1 MSVPP
6 ATMPP
11 EPAYLALHRSG
22 ELADRAAKAVQ
33 RLAAC
38 DLCACECRID
48 RQASPLRARC
58 RTGRQ
63 ALVCSAGPHH
73 GEERPLSGH
82 RGSGTIFFAAC
93 NLSCAFCQNWQISQQ
108 DEGRP
113 LDDRQLARLMLD
125 LQGAGCH
132 NINFV
137 SPSHVIPQIL
147 AALVLAAEQGLK
159 LPLVFNS
166 GGYDSLAGL
175 SLLDGV
181 IDIYMPD
188 MKFANSEVAGRFL
201 GVADYAQVNRSAV
214 RAMHRQ
220 VGDLQLDAAGVARR
234 GLLIRHLILPGEL
247 AGTSQ
252 VLKFLADEISTETW
266 VNLMDQYRP
275 CYQAGRFPELDR
287 RPSLRELRAARQTAK
302 RLGLHHLC

>member
-1 MSVPP
+1 MFVPP
-6 ATMPP
+6 ATVPP

-22 ELADRAAKAVQ
+22 ELADRAAKATQ
-33 RLAAC
+33 RLADC
-38 DLCACECRID
+38 DLCASQCRID
-48 RQASPLRARC
+48 RQASPLRAHC

-73 GEERPLSGH
+73 GEERPLSGR

-113 LDDRQLARLMLD
+113 VDDRQLARLMLD

-147 AALVLAAEQGLK
+147 AALVLAADHGLN
-159 LPLVFNS
+159 LPLAFNS
-166 GGYDSLAGL
+166 GGYDSPAGL

-188 MKFANSEVAGRFL
+188 MKFADSEVAGRFL
-201 GVADYAQVNRSAV
+201 GVADYAQVNRTAV

-220 VGDLQLDAAGVARR
+220 VGDLQLDSAGVARR
-234 GLLIRHLILPGEL
+234 GLLVRHLILPGKL
-247 AGTSQ
+247 AGTPQ
-252 VLKFLADEISTETW
+252 VLKFLAREISTETW

-275 CYQAGRFPELDR
+275 CYQAGHFPELDR
-287 RPSLRELRAARQTAK
+287 RPSLRELRAAKQTAK